1 MGMFGLGVFQIL
13 FFLIFALVLSVFII
27 SLVRGIKREHRNNQ
41 SPRLTVEATVVTK
54 RMQVGN
60 NVHNNGDMVTHSAYS
75 KYYAT
80 FQFASGDRLELPVTG
95 SEYGMLIEGDHG
107 MLSFQGT
114 RYLGFERRQTNSA
127 RPQDER
133 SL

>member
-13 FFLIFALVLSVFII
+13 FFLIFALVLSVFIV
-27 SLVRGIKREHRNNQ
+27 SLVRGIKREHKNNQ
-41 SPRLTVEATVVTK
+41 APRLTVEATVVTK

-114 RYLGFERRQTNSA
+114 RYLGFERR
-127 RPQDER
+127 
-133 SL
+133 